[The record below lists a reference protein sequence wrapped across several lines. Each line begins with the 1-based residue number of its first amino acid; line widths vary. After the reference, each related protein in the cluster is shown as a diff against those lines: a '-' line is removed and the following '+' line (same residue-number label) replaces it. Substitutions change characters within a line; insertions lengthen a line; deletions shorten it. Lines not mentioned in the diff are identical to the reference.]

1 MVATADD
8 ARPGTTTDRAARR
21 LRHPAEPGF
30 AGVAW

>member
-8 ARPGTTTDRAARR
+8 ARPGTATDRAAG
-21 LRHPAEPGF
+21 LLYPAEPGS